1 MCEDGPDTS
10 EPAAIAAIK
19 EGRIQPGD
27 VIVLICRGPMGS
39 GMEERYLITSALKHL
54 SYGKHVAVITDARF
68 SGVSTG
74 AELVLYRWRHWPL
87 RAGLAPDPALPE
99 DTRLWALLQE
109 LSGGTWGGCVYDAEV
124 VRKAVLAGRGLAG

>member
-19 EGRIQPGD
+19 EGRIEPGD
-27 VIVLICRGPMGS
+27 VIVLIAGGRWGRAWRRVRLEGS
-39 GMEERYLITSALKHL
+39 VNVVDVDLATR
-54 SYGKHVAVITDARF
+54 
-68 SGVSTG
+68 
-74 AELVLYRWRHWPL
+74 PL
-87 RAGLAPDPALPE
+87 RADLAPDPALPE

-109 LSGGTWGGCVYDAEV
+109 LSGGTWGGCVYDAEA